1 MANESLTDQEIHELR
16 KRLRARRLFLDF
28 TYQELADKTGM
39 SKSTLQRY
47 ETGGIKNLPY
57 SRIPI
62 LAEALGVSTSYFTD
76 LDQDYTSP
84 DILNSSGVTIAGRS
98 DLIESTRMFE
108 EEAIARITP
117 VLIQNGYTVER
128 QPHGSLGDILAI
140 KGKEVWHID
149 FKFTSDLEKHTIGTG
164 RTSQE
169 FLFRLGRLAVYE
181 GKVTK
186 YSILTNLR
194 ILGEQMSR
202 RYHPKHLNVEL
213 SVLYLTHEGYEEL
226 FFQK

>member
-1 MANESLTDQEIHELR
+1 MENHSND
-16 KRLRARRLFLDF
+16 
-28 TYQELADKTGM
+28 
-39 SKSTLQRY
+39 
-47 ETGGIKNLPY
+47 
-57 SRIPI
+57 
-62 LAEALGVSTSYFTD
+62 
-76 LDQDYTSP
+76 
-84 DILNSSGVTIAGRS
+84 VTIAGRS
-98 DLIESTRMFE
+98 DLIESTRIFE

-149 FKFTSDLEKHTIGTG
+149 FKFTSDLENPIGTG

-186 YSILTNLR
+186 YSVLTNLR

-213 SVLYLTHEGYEEL
+213 SVLYLTHEGYEEV